1 MSPAPHTPLPGS
13 PIPGSP
19 IPGSPIPGSPVPGGP
34 VPQSSVQPQRP
45 RRGGRFLAR
54 AAISLFL
61 SAAIFA
67 ATDLEPLNVAS
78 AQSPPAGHEIAR
90 TGLFRATGPLPKSTT
105 RTYRESPGAFAFLT
119 KGLGLRLG
127 TRRDLTGAKS
137 GNTLRLTVTGPT
149 ASSLRVPKGI
159 GSPWG
164 PTATLT
170 VDPATNVETVA
181 SSSSSGSV
189 RVTITNAANPQF
201 TGSEVSGRVTDRIS
215 LFKTTEVLTGSL
227 TDKNGSSLVSLSG
240 HLPTAAAAAPDVVF
254 AQGTKLTLERDGGL
268 AVAGTVRLGPSGRS
282 VIEKVAGTVTDTA
295 NWSLDA
301 RSSGRPA
308 ARSILPGLRLPHR
321 LAGAVTDTTGAVR
334 YDLRGTAPAAWPVV
348 VGVKV
353 VSGTVEFSDRL
364 PAGGMFTAPGVVDG
378 TDWADVVG
386 TLSVASP
393 RTTLKTEGGVAFDL
407 PSGAG
412 LLNSDQTVAVPLP
425 ASRAKIV
432 LSGTTLTGHL
442 QLRSSAITGSVTG
455 TGTVLLQPKGQGDVA
470 ADATVDVTG
479 GGKLVVSFPLDLS
492 HLGLAPP
499 GSVGTVYSASGAV
512 TNFDVAGRDSRPG
525 TLPAGLSVA
534 SGPNAAPKGVR
545 GGGAPTTAATKF
557 NTFQGGALVASTNKT
572 VTPTKSSKSA
582 KTFTLSSAVVTF
594 LKKLGVSLASPTL
607 TGVPGGNTLTVSLPA
622 PSALPFTLPTGIPA
636 PVFGPTTVMVNVS
649 TKTLT
654 LDAIASVSTAHPVG
668 ASLQVV
674 LMNASTTTLTKST
687 DLSATLDLTG
697 VPFLAGTTLSLQGS
711 ISDNAGSVSAA
722 LTGSLEPDLPV
733 VSNVVLM
740 QGALVTLASG
750 SGLTVSGTLEVGTG
764 NSAFDL
770 ELAGSIKDLKN
781 WSVSL
786 SDPNAPMWQPVPSL
800 TLTPTFAG
808 SITDTAGTVRFDSGH
823 FQRERHRPPHLG
835 RRRRRFAGGH
845 PRGAFGRYPAVWR
858 QLPRRRVRRRRLGR
872 PVGLVRLRAGQPRP
886 DRRGL
891 HRYHGADVQGHD
903 SRHGHSP
910 AGQPTVQHHER
921 LAHRYGRCH
930 QERVQRRG
938 VCDAADHR
946 RERPA
951 HRPGRGH
958 VRDRRRDRGAQLPNL
973 ASLGFS
979 GSGAVY
985 IASQKVDNFDPTTLG
1000 GTGNPF
1006 DLPAGLSVTVDYQL
1020 PSNIVT
1026 AFSQI
1031 GIDLG
1036 PQSDS
1041 HAVATLS
1048 SAGFSIDLGI
1058 SFGAET
1064 NGLRIID
1071 TNGTALYLNSF
1082 DLGLS
1087 VGAQSQVSLSGSA
1100 YFELPGLIPGT
1111 AASHAEVSVN
1121 GSFNFDSLTLNLG
1134 LSISDWTNALGI
1146 DGLDIGDFAG
1156 KLGITF
1162 ETGIPTPSLS
1172 LSADNITL
1180 PGNWATAIG
1189 MVPGTTISLDANINL
1204 DAPLLS
1210 FSIVG
1215 PAGQPALTPLAVATG
1230 NPSIV
1235 NSLVINQASLVLAPF
1250 GGITA
1255 AGDNVPAGISVIF
1268 DAVVANVPVHVDA
1281 AVGITPPSLD
1291 ADVTVGSFSIG
1302 PVHIDNPMFHLH
1314 LNPTNGAQFGFS
1326 GGVSSGNYSFSA
1338 DVSLALGNTDNG
1350 AEISLA
1356 VTAGLPSW
1364 LTVSGMLSGSVSVD
1378 SNGVSVSASGSGYL
1392 IAGNSQLG
1400 PVSFSYDGSLSWSD
1414 VVNTF
1419 NQIAQFFENAGT
1431 QVDEI
1436 IQILQNLGDNQQG
1449 IVDVLNSI
1457 GINPTAVV
1465 DAVTTVFGLINNSYS
1480 YIWVNPSAA
1489 QLYVLDVSGG
1499 SQSPNAPVID
1509 YSWNGGYNQQWALV
1523 PGPSGYEIV
1532 NRGSGQCLSV
1542 DNGSTDAGAP
1552 LVQYPCFGGSDQLW
1566 NFGTTNTYV
1575 HQGITSVSSGLNVDV
1590 QGASFFQGATV
1601 DQWYGNG
1608 GSNQYFWFSPGT
1620 N

>member
-13 PIPGSP
+13 PIPGGP
-19 IPGSPIPGSPVPGGP
+19 VPGSPVPGSPVPGGP

-607 TGVPGGNTLTVSLPA
+607 TGVLGGNTLTVSLPA

-750 SGLTVSGTLEVGTG
+750 SGLTLSGTLEVGTG

-808 SITDTAGTVRFDSGH
+808 SITDTAGTVRFDLATSNVNGTAPLTWDAGAGASLAVTHVELSDATPPSGVSCPDGVSDGH
-823 FQRERHRPPHLG
+823 VWVDLSG
-835 RRRRRFAGGH
+835 SFAY
-845 PRGAFGRYPAVWR
+845 APANLDLTAEGCIDITAQTFKVTTAATGTL
-858 QLPRRRVRRRRLGR
+858 LPGNPLFNITSASLTATG
-872 PVGLVRLRAGQPRP
+872 
-886 DRRGL
+886 
-891 HRYHGADVQGHD
+891 DVIKKEFNVAASAMLQITAV
-903 SRHGHSP
+903 S
-910 AGQPTVQHHER
+910 GQPTVPVG
-921 LAHRYGRCH
+921 ATFGTD
-930 QERVQRRG
+930 G
-938 VCDAADHR
+938 VI
-946 RERPA
+946 
-951 HRPGRGH
+951 
-958 VRDRRRDRGAQLPNL
+958 VGAQLPNL

-1000 GTGNPF
+1000 GNGNPF

-1036 PQSDS
+1036 PESDA

-1215 PAGQPALTPLAVATG
+1215 PAGQPALTPLAVATS

-1314 LNPTNGAQFGFS
+1314 LNPTNGAQLGFS
-1326 GGVSSGNYSFSA
+1326 GGVSSGNYSLSA

-1350 AEISLA
+1350 AGIRLA

-1364 LTVSGMLSGSVSVD
+1364 LTVSGMLSGSISVD

-1552 LVQYPCFGGSDQLW
+1552 LVQYPCFGASDQLW